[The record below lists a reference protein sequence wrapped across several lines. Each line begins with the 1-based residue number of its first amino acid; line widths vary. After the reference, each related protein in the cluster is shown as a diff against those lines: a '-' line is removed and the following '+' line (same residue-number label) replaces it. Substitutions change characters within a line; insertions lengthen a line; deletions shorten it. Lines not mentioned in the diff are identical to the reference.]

1 MTAASSAGSVQ
12 PALVEVRWA
21 DPEMVTGS
29 RCLPSASGVLASHAA
44 TSPADPDARP
54 DDVVQ
59 AAPSR
64 RDAGADHSRRTG
76 FARWPA
82 CSGPALAQRLE
93 RFGRRVLEHL
103 NYPLEVSVLLCD
115 GVAMRALNARYRD
128 VDAPTDVLSFA
139 QLDGGWP
146 TPQPAAKPPPAGDV
160 VIAVDVAVR
169 QADCRGEP
177 VERELCRLLVHGM
190 LHLVGMDH
198 ADPPREHEPMLTL
211 QERTLRALF
220 AGAAASTP

>member
-1 MTAASSAGSVQ
+1 MTAASSAGTVQ
-12 PALVEVRWA
+12 PAQVDVRWA
-21 DPEMVTGS
+21 DPEMVTGG
-29 RCLPSASGVLASHAA
+29 RCLPSGSGVRGSHGV
-44 TSPADPDARP
+44 TSPTAPDARP
-54 DDVVQ
+54 DDAAQ
-59 AAPSR
+59 APSR
-64 RDAGADHSRRTG
+64 RDAGADHSRRTES
-76 FARWPA
+76 AQWPA

-103 NYPLEVSVLLCD
+103 NYRLEVSVLLCD

-139 QLDGGWP
+139 QLDDGWP
-146 TPQPAAKPPPAGDV
+146 TPRPEAKPPPAGDI

-177 VERELCRLLVHGM
+177 VERELCRRLVHGM

-211 QERTLRALF
+211 QERTLRELF